1 MRNTKMRNASLTNL
15 RDAAVI
21 KMSGLARRSS
31 AGSVRVRSGSTT
43 SASGSSDEESTLP
56 TVGSEDCL
64 LLSSSTASSRTSPPS
79 SPKRFIISSSSSS
92 SMSMSMSMS
101 MSTSMSST
109 VLDPV
114 AGRSSSGG
122 GGGGGGGGES
132 HRIDAARRDLDEVRR
147 IVEAR
152 RREVEAMETM
162 LTEAEGRIDAL
173 HFLAKDGSGA
183 DAGNRAGSLREDA
196 ERVVEAA
203 SVRIDAG
210 RLLERAYKMTKP
222 LATANATAAAT
233 ANASSS
239 SSSPQQT
246 CPSSV
251 KSSQQKKVAAL
262 ERERDEAK
270 SELSRIFEAHKKAER
285 SRKREAEAHWAEVRR
300 LKRALRQEKSKKS
313 KSESAPR
320 EQPPSCHC
328 HRWSEELRDM
338 ERVQSEV
345 LKKLADTVAETQ
357 QNRRCSEDSSS
368 VECFYIGGPPHDD
381 PIHDKDEQRK
391 LLRLR
396 KAEMTVRG
404 LNVHVERLTEELM
417 EQREL
422 YALERKAMRTTLMR
436 SASLQELSRAVLQR
450 STSQHTLEACHEH

>member
-122 GGGGGGGGES
+122 GG